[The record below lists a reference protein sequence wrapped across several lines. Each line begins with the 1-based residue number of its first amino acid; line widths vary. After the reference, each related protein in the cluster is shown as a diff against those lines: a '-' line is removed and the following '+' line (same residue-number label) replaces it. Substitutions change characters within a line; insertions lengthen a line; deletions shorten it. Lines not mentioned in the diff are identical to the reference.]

1 MVLDRVQKLR
11 DRLATLELDALL
23 VTDLLNVRY
32 LSGFVGTFAVLLVT
46 HERVFLITDSRYTQ
60 QAAEQCP
67 HCVICQIERSW
78 IPYVQ
83 SLVNELSIERLGFED
98 HSLSYKDWNELN
110 SGLQVGELVCA
121 GQLIEDLRMIKDTD
135 EISAIRMAAKI
146 ADAAYA
152 YITSF
157 IKPGLRERDVV
168 IELDY
173 FIRKAGA
180 EKEAFDSI
188 VISGARSALPHGKP
202 SDRVICKGDLL
213 LMDFGARCE
222 GYHSDITRTVVL
234 GPPSDEQL
242 KVYEIVLE
250 AQSRAVSKVRPG
262 VSGKEIDAIARD
274 FIAEKDL
281 GCYFRHGLGHALG
294 LAVHDG
300 KALSQY
306 SELILQPGM
315 VVTVEPGIYIPDW
328 GGVRV
333 EDDLLV
339 TDSGFEVL
347 TMAPKRLELGFPQ

>member
-1 MVLDRVQKLR
+1 MVLDRVRKLR
-11 DRLATLELDALL
+11 DKLTALDLDALL

-46 HERVFLITDSRYTQ
+46 HDNVFLITDSRYTQ

-83 SLVNELSIERLGFED
+83 SLASELSIGRLGFED
-98 HSLSYKDWNELN
+98 HSLCYKDWNELN
-110 SGLQVGELVCA
+110 SVLHVGELVPA
-121 GQLIEDLRMIKDTD
+121 EQLIEDLRMIKDTN
-135 EISAIRMAAKI
+135 EISAIRKAAQI

-152 YITSF
+152 HITSF
-157 IKPGLRERDVV
+157 VKPGLHERDIV

-188 VISGARSALPHGKP
+188 VISGPRSALPHGKP
-202 SDRVICKGDLL
+202 SDRVICEGDLL

-234 GPPSDEQL
+234 GTPNNEQS

-250 AQSRAVSKVRPG
+250 AQSRAISKLRPG
-262 VSGKEIDAIARD
+262 VSGREIDAIARD
-274 FIAEKDL
+274 FIAEKGL
-281 GCYFRHGLGHALG
+281 AQYFGHGLGHAIG

-306 SELILQPGM
+306 SELTLQPGM
-315 VVTVEPGIYIPDW
+315 VVTVEPGIYIPNW

-333 EDDLLV
+333 EDDVLI
-339 TDSGFEVL
+339 TDAGCEIL
-347 TMAPKRLELGFPQ
+347 TLSPKTLELELS